1 MDATFHFLVDSGFP
15 TTTRTHSAS
24 TPPCTLYNVSMVHEM
39 IGTAFSKMKIPCKVS
54 ETYYG
59 VPVVE
64 HTDDNATM

>member
-1 MDATFHFLVDSGFP
+1 M
-15 TTTRTHSAS
+15 
-24 TPPCTLYNVSMVHEM
+24 YNVSMVHEM